1 MNAVHVLMAEHRVI
15 ESAITALTAYAR
27 SIANGSDA
35 PRADLADLVSF
46 LQGYADAHHHGKE
59 EDILF
64 RAMVRNGM
72 PVDGGPLAVMLAE
85 HAEGRR
91 LTGSLAKISAN
102 EGEWTTE
109 QRRRLLLDA
118 TSYARLLNAH
128 IQKEDRVLYPMAT
141 QMLPDDVWRK
151 IESEFA
157 AFQSAPQHVDAAARF
172 ERMAESLVSRYA
184 ADDEAS

>member
-1 MNAVHVLMAEHRVI
+1 MKAVEVLMAEHRVI

-35 PRADLADLVSF
+35 PRDDLAEFVSF

-59 EDILF
+59 EEILF
-64 RAMVRNGM
+64 RAMVDNGM

-91 LTGSLAKISAN
+91 LTSSLAKISAD
-102 EGEWTTE
+102 EGEWTKE
-109 QRRRLLLDA
+109 QRRRLLVDA

-141 QMLPDDVWRK
+141 QILADDVWRK
-151 IESEFA
+151 IESEFS
-157 AFQSAPQHVDAAARF
+157 AFQSAPNHVEQSAEF
-172 ERMAESLVSRYA
+172 ERMAKLLVSRYV
-184 ADDEAS
+184 ADDGA